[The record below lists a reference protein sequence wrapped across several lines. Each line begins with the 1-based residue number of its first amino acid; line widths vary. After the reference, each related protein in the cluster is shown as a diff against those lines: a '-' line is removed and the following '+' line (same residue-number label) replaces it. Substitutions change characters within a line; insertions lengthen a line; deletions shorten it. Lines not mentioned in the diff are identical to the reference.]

1 MQEMYSYTTQTLR
14 NVLENNPDLLDNLV
28 MSTEDRTN
36 NFKDMFKAVYNNK
49 SIGAETVNL
58 FRLWIEDKFNEVK
71 RFYEAKLDIYEK
83 QLNGDDGRKIVRATN
98 ESNTAKTET
107 KNTLAGST
115 NDTTNTTNYDLPRTT
130 TPVEKPTT
138 KQSIVSAVQN
148 AENSTINS
156 SGNGSKEVQEIITGD
171 VNIIEQREKWLN
183 YIRDIYRDM
192 CKEFKDCFALIYA

>member
-1 MQEMYSYTTQTLR
+1 MKEMYSYTTQTLR
-14 NVLENNPDLLDNLV
+14 NVLENNPDLLDNLQ
-28 MSTEDRTN
+28 MSTTDRTN
-36 NFKDMFKAVYNNK
+36 NFKDMFIAVYNNK

-71 RFYEAKLDIYEK
+71 RFYEGKLDIYEK
-83 QLNGDDGRKIVRATN
+83 QLDGDDGRKIVRATN
-98 ESNTAKTET
+98 ESNTAQTAT
-107 KNTLAGST
+107 TNALNSST
-115 NDTTNTTNYDLPRTT
+115 NDTINTTNYDLPRTT

-138 KQSIVSAVQN
+138 KQSVSSAVQN

-156 SGNGSKEVQEIITGD
+156 SGNGSKAVQEIITGD

-192 CKEFKDCFALIYA
+192 CKEFKDCFAIIYA

>member
-1 MQEMYSYTTQTLR
+1 
-14 NVLENNPDLLDNLV
+14 
-28 MSTEDRTN
+28 MSTTDRTN
-36 NFKDMFKAVYNNK
+36 NFKDMFIAVYNNK

-71 RFYEAKLDIYEK
+71 RFYEGKLDIYEK
-83 QLNGDDGRKIVRATN
+83 QLDGDEGRKIVRATN
-98 ESNTAKTET
+98 ESNTAQTAT
-107 KNTLAGST
+107 TNALTSST

-138 KQSIVSAVQN
+138 KQSIDVTIQN

-156 SGNGSKEVQEIITGD
+156 SGNGSKAVQEIITGD

-192 CKEFKDCFALIYA
+192 CKEFKDCFAIIYA

>member
-1 MQEMYSYTTQTLR
+1 MKEMYSYTTQTLR
-14 NVLENNPDLLDNLV
+14 NVLEGNPDLLDNLQ
-28 MSTEDRTN
+28 MSTTDRTN
-36 NFKDMFKAVYNNK
+36 NFKDMFIAVYNNK

-71 RFYEAKLDIYEK
+71 RFYEGKLDIYEK
-83 QLNGDDGRKIVRATN
+83 QLDGDEGRKIVRATN
-98 ESNTAKTET
+98 ESNTAQTAT
-107 KNTLAGST
+107 TNALTSST

-138 KQSIVSAVQN
+138 KQSIDVTIQN

-156 SGNGSKEVQEIITGD
+156 SGNGSKAVQEIITGD

-192 CKEFKDCFALIYA
+192 CKEFKDCFAIIYA